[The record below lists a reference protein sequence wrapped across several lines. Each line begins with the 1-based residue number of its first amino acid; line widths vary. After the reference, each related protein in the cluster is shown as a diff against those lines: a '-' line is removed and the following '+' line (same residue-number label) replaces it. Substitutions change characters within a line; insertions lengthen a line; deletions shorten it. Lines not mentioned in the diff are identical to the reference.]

1 MPSDSC
7 WKLETENITELKNNE
22 ILIEA
27 EYLSIDPY
35 MRGRMNAGL
44 SYAAPVNLGDVMV
57 GESVGRVVE
66 SKSKN
71 YNVGDLVTVHQGWQ
85 TYIQA
90 KDSDPTIIKV
100 PESNL
105 PSSVFLGT
113 LGMPGRTAYF
123 GLNHVGKPKAGET
136 LVVSAASGAV
146 GSVVGQLGKL
156 MGCKVIGI
164 AGGQEKSQYV
174 ANELGFDQCIH
185 YKNENVGD
193 KPQEY
198 CPNGIDIYLNA
209 DFVTPEKI
217 TELENKYLKNA
228 FVADVSYDKPLI
240 NLLTKNIKRISF
252 WLLIVSGFF
261 VLIAIILINSSIR
274 LSIYAKRFNI
284 KTMQMVGATKSF
296 IRKPFIIQSI
306 KLGFIGA
313 FVALIGLGIVI
324 YYLDKYIPSLDFLKD
339 YVTLTYLTV
348 GVLVGSFII
357 TWLSTFF
364 ATQRFLN
371 LKTDE
376 LYY

>member
-1 MPSDSC
+1 MSLKFDSYQ
-7 WKLETENITELKNNE
+7 KRRLRSS
-22 ILIEA
+22 
-27 EYLSIDPY
+27 YFSVVVSI
-35 MRGRMNAGL
+35 AL
-44 SYAAPVNLGDVMV
+44 VLFMV
-57 GESVGRVVE
+57 GVLGLILLKSTKVANRVKEKIAITLFIKDNVTQKQIKSFKE
-66 SKSKN
+66 FIEKEEYSRKVIYTSKAQAATKYSKEI
-71 YNVGDLVTVHQGWQ
+71 GEEFL
-85 TYIQA
+85 
-90 KDSDPTIIKV
+90 
-100 PESNL
+100 E
-105 PSSVFLGT
+105 FLGSNP
-113 LGMPGRTAYF
+113 L
-123 GLNHVGKPKAGET
+123 K
-136 LVVSAASGAV
+136 
-146 GSVVGQLGKL
+146 
-156 MGCKVIGI
+156 
-164 AGGQEKSQYV
+164 
-174 ANELGFDQCIH
+174 
-185 YKNENVGD
+185 
-193 KPQEY
+193 
-198 CPNGIDIYLNA
+198 NGIDIYLNA

-252 WLLIVSGFF
+252 WLLVVSGFF
-261 VLIAIILINSSIR
+261 GLIAIILINSSIR

-306 KLGFIGA
+306 KLGFLGA